1 VATLLPA
8 LLALLLGS
16 CERRPLEDIYR
27 ETALIPVHIDWSKS
41 GINVMNSKVT
51 GEVHRVSIRFFPKDG
66 SPAFDRYMESD
77 VVDGVIDVPIG
88 RYSVVVFNE
97 SIHDLYWSDA
107 IAFSDVNSYADFAAA
122 VLPFDAKLREQQ
134 FPFYRLHPGETV
146 IVEPLK
152 LASWSLDDFEVTEA
166 MVIRPSRPPD
176 LYIPVGAG
184 PGDIDALTRVVMRAL
199 TRTASVTVHAKNLSS
214 AQAIPAAVR
223 GFASRVY
230 MASARTMQTPSTHL
244 ILLNER
250 RWDNTSQ
257 TDGIVHKSFL
267 TFGRT
272 PESEVYQLAL
282 DVLLVS
288 GELYTAASPLEFNVT
303 GQVLSSSGLTVNIRV
318 DIDLPHVDG
327 EINVSDWINEEIEI
341 W

>member
-1 VATLLPA
+1 LLC
-8 LLALLLGS
+8 S
-16 CERRPLEDIYR
+16 CERRPLEDWYR

-41 GINVMNSKVT
+41 GINVMNNKVT
-51 GEVHRVSIRFFPKDG
+51 GEIHRVSIRFFPKDG
-66 SPAFDRYMESD
+66 SPAFDRYMEGD
-77 VVDGVIDVPIG
+77 VVDGEIDVPIG
-88 RYSVVVFNE
+88 KYSVVVFNE
-97 SIHDLYWSDA
+97 SIYDPYWSDA
-107 IAFSDVNSYADFAAA
+107 IAFSDVNSYVNFAAG
-122 VLPFDAKLREQQ
+122 VLPFDAKQRELQ
-134 FPFYRLHPGETV
+134 FPFYKLHPGETF

-166 MVIRPSRPPD
+166 MVIWSSRPHEQQTSAGSPD
-176 LYIPVGAG
+176 
-184 PGDIDALTRVVMRAL
+184 DTDALTSVVMRPL
-199 TRTASVTVHAKNLSS
+199 IRTASVTVHVKNLRS

-223 GFASRVY
+223 GFASRIY

-244 ILLNER
+244 FLLNER
-250 RWDNTSQ
+250 RWDNASQ

-288 GELYTAASPLEFNVT
+288 GELYTATSPLEFNVT
-303 GQVLSSSGLTVNIRV
+303 NQVLSSSGLTINIHV
-318 DIDLPHVDG
+318 DIDLPYVDG
-327 EINVSDWINEEIEI
+327 EINVGDWTDEVIEI